1 MSRPLVGETNDVL
14 TAYEREHLSEPYHE
28 LAAMLRKTLA
38 AGRFPPGITVR
49 VEFGEG
55 TTAWLVASTITPD
68 ATDTTLQTNVYVQQQ
83 VRFCLARYCGPR
95 PQLGDF
101 TRQVLIKLFTDEVDE
116 WLVLGDEVVTPTH
129 LSQGWIDKVSY
140 GK

>member
-1 MSRPLVGETNDVL
+1 MSRSLVGETNDVL

-28 LAAMLRKTLA
+28 LAATLRKTLA
-38 AGRFPPGITVR
+38 GGRFPPGITVR

-68 ATDTTLQTNVYVQQQ
+68 ATNTTQNIYVQQQ
-83 VRFCLARYCGPR
+83 VRFCLARYPGPSVEVT
-95 PQLGDF
+95 LGALA
-101 TRQVLIKLFTDEVDE
+101 RQVLIKLCTHEIDE
-116 WLVLGDEVVTPTH
+116 WLVLDGGVVTTTH
-129 LSQGWIDKVSY
+129 RSKGWINKVSY